1 MKRIHTSIGMI
12 IILALIT
19 SLISCKHDPGAE
31 EVFLGKISSGP
42 WAPGIISVDGVV
54 LQGAFSGFTL
64 SFTKDKH
71 YTTTNGN
78 APIWPASGTFTLTSS
93 TATPG
98 FNILRADGV
107 AVQILE
113 LTDHKLVLTL
123 HYVSPG
129 GRMSSVTGDYRFEL
143 TK

>member
-1 MKRIHTSIGMI
+1 MKYLRTASIGFVI
-12 IILALIT
+12 FSLIT
-19 SLISCKHDPGAE
+19 MFSACKDDPSAE
-31 EVFLGKISSGP
+31 EIFLGKISGT
-42 WAPGIISVDGVV
+42 WAPGVISVDGVV

-78 APIWPASGTFTLTSS
+78 APIWPASGTFTLTAAS
-93 TATPG
+93 APPG

-107 AVQILE
+107 AVQVLE
-113 LTDHKLVLTL
+113 FTDHKLVLTL

-129 GRMSSVTGDYRFEL
+129 GRKSSVTGDYKFEL
-143 TK
+143 VK